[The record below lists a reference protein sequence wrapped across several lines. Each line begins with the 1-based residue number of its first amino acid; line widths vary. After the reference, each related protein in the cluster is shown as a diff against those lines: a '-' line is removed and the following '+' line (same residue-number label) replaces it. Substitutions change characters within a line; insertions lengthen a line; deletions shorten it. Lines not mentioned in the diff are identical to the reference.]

1 MIMRFILDLNYCIC
15 VLKAYDAAVELR
27 RIIGKAVELGKKVKE
42 GAKKCKALTNPEDK
56 KTCYKDLLKA
66 TMTEAK
72 PLKEAYMKVRPT
84 IIDMMNK
91 FDECMAGRTNEV
103 VDPMGAQEC
112 LPYVQEVSF

>member
-1 MIMRFILDLNYCIC
+1 LDLNYCIC
-15 VLKAYDAAVELR
+15 VLKAYDAVVELR
-27 RIIGKAVELGKKVKE
+27 RIVGKAVELGKKVKE